1 MALNPSQKRGVNETT
16 DAKTM
21 ERLVENVEESLRI
34 LTLSME
40 KGNLP
45 GVKEQETVLD
55 GLELF
60 ISLAP
65 SARDEEG

>member
-1 MALNPSQKRGVNETT
+1 
-16 DAKTM
+16 
-21 ERLVENVEESLRI
+21 
-34 LTLSME
+34 ME

-65 SARDEEG
+65 SARDEEGQ